1 MVRKPIFSLN
11 FNGFSQFGDS
21 TVFIGG
27 STSFSICWKEYG
39 ISFAMDSDSAQGV
52 VKSPDFAWSK
62 TFLDTNIIVNWED
75 LPCTEL
81 NLYKITENGEEQ
93 FASLDISYTT
103 DVLQW
108 EGYKAYIRDKR
119 GIFIAEQFD
128 LIDDYA
134 SGVRVDALWE
144 RIDKKFDELEDLY
157 TNGKIRNDEYN
168 GFYSRLMWLKYRIAV
183 ENLASQTISQ
193 ELRAKFFDILIEY
206 LK

>member
-1 MVRKPIFSLN
+1 MIRKPIFSLN

-27 STSFSICWKEYG
+27 STSFSICWKECG
-39 ISFAMDSDSAQGV
+39 ISFAMDRDSTQGV
-52 VKSPDFAWSK
+52 VKSSDFAWSK

-75 LPCTEL
+75 IPCTEL
-81 NLYKITENGEEQ
+81 YLYKITENGEEQ
-93 FASLDISYTT
+93 FASLDISYTI

-108 EGYKAYIRDKR
+108 EGYKAYIQDKR

-134 SGVRVDALWE
+134 SGVRVDVLWE
-144 RIDKKFDELEDLY
+144 RIDKKFEELEDLY
-157 TNGKIRNDEYN
+157 TNGKMRNDEYN

-183 ENLASQTISQ
+183 ENLASKIITQ
-193 ELRAKFFDILIEY
+193 ELRAKFFDTLIEY